1 MPGWLTRWFLRVRAT
16 LSARHDQD
24 LRDELQLHLNLL
36 AEEYIA
42 QGIAPDLARWRAR
55 REFGNPT
62 RFQEASHALF
72 SFRQLEEIVQDLRY
86 AVRESRRSPGF
97 TCIAVSSLAVGIGA
111 LTATFAVV
119 DAFMLRGLPVR
130 EPDRLVAFSTS
141 DSSNWGRWSYWAFTR
156 WRDSPDRLFE
166 VAAASDVSSH
176 EVPLRGTE
184 KPGEVRISLVSAN
197 YFQVMG
203 VDIAR
208 GRALADPT
216 DTRPGAAAVAVISY
230 AFWERWFGRSQD
242 VLTAT
247 IDVKG
252 VRYEVVGV
260 ARKGFT
266 GHLVGQPSDVWIPLT
281 MQSGTDARCTSFA
294 GGSMG
299 DRG

>member
-86 AVRESRRSPGF
+86 AVRETRRSPGF

-141 DSSNWGRWSYWAFTR
+141 DSSNWGRWSVLGFHA
-156 WRDSPDRLFE
+156 
-166 VAAASDVSSH
+166 VAGLAR
-176 EVPLRGTE
+176 PTLRG
-184 KPGEVRISLVSAN
+184 
-197 YFQVMG
+197 
-203 VDIAR
+203 R
-208 GRALADPT
+208 GRLGCELA
-216 DTRPGAAAVAVISY
+216 
-230 AFWERWFGRSQD
+230 
-242 VLTAT
+242 
-247 IDVKG
+247 
-252 VRYEVVGV
+252 
-260 ARKGFT
+260 
-266 GHLVGQPSDVWIPLT
+266 
-281 MQSGTDARCTSFA
+281 
-294 GGSMG
+294 
-299 DRG
+299 